1 MRCFSKLI
9 KLKNL
14 YNLFLFLAL
23 LNIFFSTE
31 KSVAKTFS
39 IKEIEISSP
48 FNASFDKNKIIY
60 RGFVEAY
67 EELILTI
74 VQSKDQKK
82 LQNSST
88 KEVKSLVETFSI
100 VQENFIDEIYNLTLN
115 VEFNKRSFFELLEK
129 KNVFPSSIVEKD
141 LMFFPI
147 EVDEKNEIF
156 LFSES
161 QLFKNWN
168 LKKEKYH
175 QLNYILPNEDID
187 DYNIIKKN
195 INNLEDFDFREISKK
210 YNFEDFIIMI
220 IFKNNEEIRVL
231 NQIAF
236 NNNQN
241 LKNFKFK
248 NINFAKLEDVEKFIG
263 EQKLVFEDYW
273 KLKNIINTSI
283 KLDLTIS
290 VDNSNIIKIDQ
301 FEEALSNIEL
311 VNKFNIFKFDNKKN
325 IYKIIFNGTRDQFLD
340 VMKTYNYIF
349 EIKNKIWVLNDKS

>member
-23 LNIFFSTE
+23 INIFFSTE
-31 KSVAKTFS
+31 NSVAKTFS

-48 FNASFDKNKIIY
+48 FNASFDKNKIIN

-67 EELILTI
+67 QELIFTI
-74 VQSKDQKK
+74 AQSKDQKK

-100 VQENFIDEIYNLTLN
+100 VQESFIDEIYNLTLN
-115 VEFNKRSFFELLEK
+115 VEFNKKSFFELLEK
-129 KNVFPSSIVEKD
+129 KNVFPSSIIQKD
-141 LMFFPI
+141 LIFFPI
-147 EVDEKNEIF
+147 EVDEEKNEIF

-168 LKKEKYH
+168 FKKEKYH

-187 DYNIIKKN
+187 DYNLIKKN

-220 IFKNNEEIRVL
+220 VFKNNQEIRVL
-231 NQIAF
+231 NQIVF
-236 NNNQN
+236 NKNQN

-248 NINFAKLEDVEKFIG
+248 NINLENLEDLEKFIDK
-263 EQKLVFEDYW
+263 QKTVFEDYW
-273 KLKNIINTSI
+273 KLKNTINTSI

-301 FEEALSNIEL
+301 FEETLSSIEL

-325 IYKIIFNGTRDQFLD
+325 IYKVIFNGTRDQFLN
-340 VMKTYNYIF
+340 VMKDYDYFF
-349 EIKNKIWVLNDKS
+349 EIKNKIWVLE

>member
-31 KSVAKTFS
+31 NSVAKTFS

-48 FNASFDKNKIIY
+48 FDASFDKNKIIN
-60 RGFVEAY
+60 RGFVQAY
-67 EELILTI
+67 EELVLTI
-74 VQSKDQKK
+74 AQSKDQKK
-82 LQNSST
+82 LQNSSI

-115 VEFNKRSFFELLEK
+115 VEFNKRSFFELLKK
-129 KNVFPSSIVEKD
+129 KNVFRSSIIEKD

-147 EVDEKNEIF
+147 EIDEEKNEIF

-161 QLFKNWN
+161 QLFENWN
-168 LKKEKYH
+168 LKKQKYH

-187 DYNIIKKN
+187 DYNLIKKK

-220 IFKNNEEIRVL
+220 VFKNNDEIRVL
-231 NQIAF
+231 NQIVF

-248 NINFAKLEDVEKFIG
+248 NINFENSGDLEKFIDQ
-263 EQKLVFEDYW
+263 QKIVFEDYW
-273 KLKNIINTSI
+273 KLQNIINTSI
-283 KLDLTIS
+283 RLDLSIS
-290 VDNSNIIKIDQ
+290 VDNSNIIKIDH
-301 FEEALSNIEL
+301 FEETLSNIEL
-311 VNKFNIFKFDNKKN
+311 VNNFNILKFDNKKN

-340 VMKTYNYIF
+340 VMEDYDYFF
-349 EIKNKIWVLNDKS
+349 EIKNKIWLLK

>member
-9 KLKNL
+9 KLRNL

-31 KSVAKTFS
+31 NSVAKTFS

-48 FNASFDKNKIIY
+48 FNASFDKNKIIN

-74 VQSKDQKK
+74 AQSKDQKK

-100 VQENFIDEIYNLTLN
+100 VQESFIDEIYNLTLN
-115 VEFNKRSFFELLEK
+115 VEFNKKSFFELLEK
-129 KNVFPSSIVEKD
+129 KNVFPSSIIQKD
-141 LMFFPI
+141 LIFFPI
-147 EVDEKNEIF
+147 EVDEEKNEIF

-168 LKKEKYH
+168 FKKEKYH

-187 DYNIIKKN
+187 DYNLIKKN

-220 IFKNNEEIRVL
+220 VFKNNQEIRVL
-231 NQIAF
+231 NQIVF
-236 NNNQN
+236 NKNQN

-248 NINFAKLEDVEKFIG
+248 NINLENLEDLKKFIDK
-263 EQKLVFEDYW
+263 QKTVFEDYW

-301 FEEALSNIEL
+301 FEETLSSIEL

-325 IYKIIFNGTRDQFLD
+325 IYKVIFNGTRDQFLN
-340 VMKTYNYIF
+340 VMKDYDYFF
-349 EIKNKIWVLNDKS
+349 EIKNKIWVLE

>member
-31 KSVAKTFS
+31 NSVAKTFS

-48 FNASFDKNKIIY
+48 FNASFDKNKIIN

-100 VQENFIDEIYNLTLN
+100 VQESFIDEIYNLTLN
-115 VEFNKRSFFELLEK
+115 VEFNKKSFFDLLEK
-129 KNVFPSSIVEKD
+129 KNVFPSSIIQKD
-141 LMFFPI
+141 LIFFPI
-147 EVDEKNEIF
+147 EVDEEKNEIF

-161 QLFKNWN
+161 QIFNNWN

-187 DYNIIKKN
+187 DYNLIKKN
-195 INNLEDFDFREISKK
+195 SNNLEDFDFREISKK

-220 IFKNNEEIRVL
+220 VFKNNQEIRVL
-231 NQIAF
+231 NQIVF
-236 NNNQN
+236 NKNQN

-248 NINFAKLEDVEKFIG
+248 NINLENLEDLKKFMDK
-263 EQKLVFEDYW
+263 QKTVFEDYW

-283 KLDLTIS
+283 KLDLNIS

-301 FEEALSNIEL
+301 FEETLSSIEL

-325 IYKIIFNGTRDQFLD
+325 IYKVIFNGTRDQFLN
-340 VMKTYNYIF
+340 VMKDYDYFF
-349 EIKNKIWVLNDKS
+349 EIKNKIWVLE

>member
-1 MRCFSKLI
+1 MRCFLNFI
-9 KLKNL
+9 KLRTL
-14 YNLFLFLAL
+14 YNFFLFLAL

-31 KSVAKTFS
+31 NSVAKTFS

-48 FNASFDKNKIIY
+48 FDASFDKNKIIN

-82 LQNSST
+82 LQNSSI

-129 KNVFPSSIVEKD
+129 KNVFPSSIIEKD

-147 EVDEKNEIF
+147 EVNEEKNEIF

-168 LKKEKYH
+168 LKNEKYH
-175 QLNYILPNEDID
+175 QLNYILPNEEID
-187 DYNIIKKN
+187 DYYLIKKN
-195 INNLEDFDFREISKK
+195 INNLENFDFGEISKK
-210 YNFEDFIIMI
+210 YDFEDFIIMI
-220 IFKNNEEIRVL
+220 VFKNNQEVRVL
-231 NQIAF
+231 NQIVF

-248 NINFAKLEDVEKFIG
+248 KINFENLNDLENFIDK
-263 EQKLVFEDYW
+263 QKILFEDYW

-301 FEEALSNIEL
+301 FEEALSSIEL

-325 IYKIIFNGTRDQFLD
+325 IYKVIFNGTRDQFLN
-340 VMKTYNYIF
+340 VMKDYDYFF
-349 EIKNKIWVLNDKS
+349 EIKNKIWVLE

>member
-9 KLKNL
+9 KLRNL

-31 KSVAKTFS
+31 NSVAKTFS

-48 FNASFDKNKIIY
+48 FNASFDKNKIIN

-67 EELILTI
+67 EELIFTI
-74 VQSKDQKK
+74 AQSKDQKK

-100 VQENFIDEIYNLTLN
+100 VQESFIDEIYNLTLN
-115 VEFNKRSFFELLEK
+115 VEFNKKSFFELLEK
-129 KNVFPSSIVEKD
+129 KNVFPSSIIQKD
-141 LMFFPI
+141 LIFFPI
-147 EVDEKNEIF
+147 EVDEEKNEIF

-168 LKKEKYH
+168 FKKEKYH

-187 DYNIIKKN
+187 DYNLIKKN

-220 IFKNNEEIRVL
+220 VFKNNQEIRVL
-231 NQIAF
+231 NQIVF
-236 NNNQN
+236 NKNQN

-248 NINFAKLEDVEKFIG
+248 NINLENLEDLKKFIDK
-263 EQKLVFEDYW
+263 QKTVFEDYW

-301 FEEALSNIEL
+301 FEETLSSIEL

-325 IYKIIFNGTRDQFLD
+325 IYKVIFNGTRDQFLN
-340 VMKTYNYIF
+340 VMKDYDYFF
-349 EIKNKIWVLNDKS
+349 EIKNKIWVLE

>member
-9 KLKNL
+9 KLRNL

-31 KSVAKTFS
+31 NSVAKTFS

-48 FNASFDKNKIIY
+48 FNASFDKNKIIN

-67 EELILTI
+67 EELIFTI

-100 VQENFIDEIYNLTLN
+100 VQESFIDEIYNLTLN
-115 VEFNKRSFFELLEK
+115 VEFNKKSFFELLEK
-129 KNVFPSSIVEKD
+129 KNVFPSSIIQKD
-141 LMFFPI
+141 LIFFPI
-147 EVDEKNEIF
+147 EVDEEKNEIF

-168 LKKEKYH
+168 FKKEKHH

-187 DYNIIKKN
+187 DYNLIKKN

-220 IFKNNEEIRVL
+220 VFKNNQEIRVL
-231 NQIAF
+231 NQIVF
-236 NNNQN
+236 NKNQN

-248 NINFAKLEDVEKFIG
+248 NINLENLEDLKKFIDK
-263 EQKLVFEDYW
+263 QKTVFEDYW

-301 FEEALSNIEL
+301 FEETLSSIEL

-325 IYKIIFNGTRDQFLD
+325 IYKVIFNGTRDQFLN
-340 VMKTYNYIF
+340 VMKDYDYFF
-349 EIKNKIWVLNDKS
+349 EIKNKIWVLE

>member
-9 KLKNL
+9 KLRNL

-31 KSVAKTFS
+31 NSVAKTFS

-48 FNASFDKNKIIY
+48 FNASFDKNKIIN

-74 VQSKDQKK
+74 VQSKDQKT

-100 VQENFIDEIYNLTLN
+100 VQENFVDEIYNLTLN
-115 VEFNKRSFFELLEK
+115 VEFNKKSFFELLEK
-129 KNVFPSSIVEKD
+129 KNVFPSSIIQKD
-141 LMFFPI
+141 LIFFPI
-147 EVDEKNEIF
+147 EVDEEKNEIF

-168 LKKEKYH
+168 FKKEKHH

-187 DYNIIKKN
+187 DYNLIKKN

-220 IFKNNEEIRVL
+220 VFKNNQEIRVL
-231 NQIAF
+231 NQIVF
-236 NNNQN
+236 NKNQN

-248 NINFAKLEDVEKFIG
+248 NVNLENLEDLKKFIDK
-263 EQKLVFEDYW
+263 QKTVFEDYW

-301 FEEALSNIEL
+301 FEETLSNIEL
-311 VNKFNIFKFDNKKN
+311 VNNFNIFKFDNKKN
-325 IYKIIFNGTRDQFLD
+325 IYKVIFNGTRDQFLN
-340 VMKTYNYIF
+340 VMKNYDYFF
-349 EIKNKIWVLNDKS
+349 EIKNKIWVLE

>member
-1 MRCFSKLI
+1 MRCFLKFI
-9 KLKNL
+9 KLNSL
-14 YNLFLFLAL
+14 YIFFLFLAL

-31 KSVAKTFS
+31 NSVAKTFS

-48 FNASFDKNKIIY
+48 FNSSFDKNKIIN
-60 RGFVEAY
+60 RGFEDAY
-67 EELILTI
+67 EELVLTI

-82 LQNSST
+82 LQISSI

-100 VQENFIDEIYNLTLN
+100 VQESFIDEIYNLTLN
-115 VEFNKRSFFELLEK
+115 VEFDKRSFFDLLEK
-129 KNVFPSSIVEKD
+129 KNVFPSSIIKKD
-141 LMFFPI
+141 LIFFPI
-147 EVDEKNEIF
+147 EVDEEKNEIF

-168 LKKEKYH
+168 FKIEKYH

-187 DYNIIKKN
+187 DYNLIKKN
-195 INNLEDFDFREISKK
+195 INNLEDFEFKEISKK

-220 IFKNNEEIRVL
+220 VFKNNHEIRVL
-231 NQIAF
+231 NQIVF
-236 NNNQN
+236 NKNQN

-248 NINFAKLEDVEKFIG
+248 NINLENLEDLKKFIDK
-263 EQKLVFEDYW
+263 QKTVFEDYW

-301 FEEALSNIEL
+301 FEETLSSIEL
-311 VNKFNIFKFDNKKN
+311 INKFNIFKFDNKKN
-325 IYKIIFNGTRDQFLD
+325 IYKVIFNGTRDQFLNM
-340 VMKTYNYIF
+340 MKDYDYFF
-349 EIKNKIWVLNDKS
+349 EIKNKIWVLE

>member
-9 KLKNL
+9 KLRNL

-31 KSVAKTFS
+31 NSVAKTFS
-39 IKEIEISSP
+39 IKEIEISTP
-48 FNASFDKNKIIY
+48 YDASFDKNKIIND
-60 RGFVEAY
+60 GFAKAF

-74 VQSKDQKK
+74 AQSKDQKK

-100 VQENFIDEIYNLTLN
+100 VQENFVDEIYNLTLN
-115 VEFNKRSFFELLEK
+115 VEFNKKSFFELLEK
-129 KNVFPSSIVEKD
+129 KNVFPSSIIRKD
-141 LMFFPI
+141 LIFFPI
-147 EVDEKNEIF
+147 EVDEEKNEIY

-187 DYNIIKKN
+187 DYNTIKKN

-220 IFKNNEEIRVL
+220 VFKNNEEIRVL
-231 NQIAF
+231 NQIVF

-248 NINFAKLEDVEKFIG
+248 NINFAKLDDVEKFIG

-273 KLKNIINTSI
+273 KLKNTTNTSI
-283 KLDLTIS
+283 KLNLTIS
-290 VDNSNIIKIDQ
+290 VDNSNIIRIDQ
-301 FEEALSNIEL
+301 FEETLSNIEL

-325 IYKIIFNGTRDQFLD
+325 IYKIIFNGTRDRFLD
-340 VMKTYNYIF
+340 VMEDYDYFF
-349 EIKNKIWVLNDKS
+349 EIKNKIWLLK

>member
-1 MRCFSKLI
+1 MRCFLNFI
-9 KLKNL
+9 NLKIL
-14 YNLFLFLAL
+14 YNFFLFLAL

-31 KSVAKTFS
+31 NSIAKTFS

-48 FNASFDKNKIIY
+48 FDASFDKNKIIN

-67 EELILTI
+67 EELVLTI

-82 LQNSST
+82 LQNSSI

-100 VQENFIDEIYNLTLN
+100 VHESFIDEIYNLTLN
-115 VEFNKRSFFELLEK
+115 VEFDKRSFFDLLEK
-129 KNVFPSSIVEKD
+129 KNVFPSSIIKKD
-141 LMFFPI
+141 LIFFPI
-147 EVDEKNEIF
+147 EVDEEKNEIF

-187 DYNIIKKN
+187 DYNLIKKN
-195 INNLEDFDFREISKK
+195 INNLEDFDFSQISKK
-210 YNFEDFIIMI
+210 YNFEDFIII
-220 IFKNNEEIRVL
+220 IVFKNNQEVRVL
-231 NQIAF
+231 NQIVF
-236 NNNQN
+236 NNNEN

-248 NINFAKLEDVEKFIG
+248 NINFKNLNDLENFIDK
-263 EQKLVFEDYW
+263 QKILFEDYW

-290 VDNSNIIKIDQ
+290 VDNSNILKIDQ
-301 FEEALSNIEL
+301 FKETLLNIDL
-311 VNKFNIFKFDNKKN
+311 VNNFNIFKFDNKQN

-340 VMKTYNYIF
+340 VMEDYNYFF
-349 EIKNKIWVLNDKS
+349 EIKNKIWVLK

>member
-9 KLKNL
+9 KLKCL

-31 KSVAKTFS
+31 NSVAKTFS
-39 IKEIEISSP
+39 IKEIKISSP
-48 FNASFDKNKIIY
+48 FNASFDKNKIIN

-100 VQENFIDEIYNLTLN
+100 VQESFIDEIYNLTLN
-115 VEFNKRSFFELLEK
+115 VEFNKKSFFELLEK
-129 KNVFPSSIVEKD
+129 KNVFPSSIIQKD
-141 LMFFPI
+141 LIFFPI
-147 EVDEKNEIF
+147 EVDEEKNEIF

-168 LKKEKYH
+168 FKKEKYH

-187 DYNIIKKN
+187 DYNLIKKN

-220 IFKNNEEIRVL
+220 VFKNNQEIRVL
-231 NQIAF
+231 NQIVF
-236 NNNQN
+236 KKNQN

-248 NINFAKLEDVEKFIG
+248 NINLENLQDLKKFIDK
-263 EQKLVFEDYW
+263 QKTVFEDYW

-301 FEEALSNIEL
+301 FEETLSSIEL
-311 VNKFNIFKFDNKKN
+311 VNKFNIYKFDNKKN
-325 IYKIIFNGTRDQFLD
+325 IYKVIFNGTRDQFLN
-340 VMKTYNYIF
+340 VMKDYDYFF
-349 EIKNKIWVLNDKS
+349 EIKNKIWVLE